1 MRLMSTTQVDR
12 LDTPTSRV
20 APHVSRY
27 ASGSLIASH
36 THDTL
41 QVLYARSGTLQVR
54 VRQHVCVVDPGRAAL
69 IPPGMEHAIRV
80 REDTEMASLYCSNAA
95 LPDEFRSVAVSP
107 MTQELIL
114 RTVERSSEHAFRA
127 DRHVHLLGLLF
138 EELRTP
144 ALTIPRIHLPNDR
157 RAARVCEEVLKSPA
171 DHPHLERLAER
182 AGASPRT
189 INRLLR
195 RELGLSFRQWRQQ
208 VMMNMAIDALL
219 QGASVSNVAI
229 ELGYTSVSAF
239 SYAFRCWT
247 GVSPTAYG
255 KPQNNHVTQ

>member
-1 MRLMSTTQVDR
+1 MSTTQENR

-41 QVLYARSGTLQVR
+41 QVLYATSGTLQVH
-54 VRQHVCVVDPGRAAL
+54 VRRHVCMVDPGRAAL
-69 IPPGMEHAIRV
+69 IPPGVEHAIRV
-80 REDTEMASLYCSNAA
+80 RADTEMASLYCSDAA

-107 MTQELIL
+107 MTQQLIL
-114 RTVERSSEHAFRA
+114 RTVERSSEHAFST

-144 ALTIPRIHLPNDR
+144 AFTIPHIRLPSDR

-171 DHPHLERLAER
+171 DHPHLEMLAKS

-208 VMMNMAIDALL
+208 VTMNIAVNALL
-219 QGASVSNVAI
+219 QGTPVSNVAT

-247 GVSPTAYG
+247 GVPPTAYG
-255 KPQNNHVTQ
+255 KQ